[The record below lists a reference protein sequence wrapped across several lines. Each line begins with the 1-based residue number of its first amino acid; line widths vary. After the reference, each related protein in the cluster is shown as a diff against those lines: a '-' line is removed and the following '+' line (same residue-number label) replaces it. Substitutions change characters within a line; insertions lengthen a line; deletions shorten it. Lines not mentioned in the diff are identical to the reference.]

1 MKSSKNVILIGM
13 PGSGKSTVGVVLA
26 KVLGYRFIDSDLE
39 IQSQEGKRLPELIE
53 EFGTEGFLDIE
64 ARVNASIEAE
74 RCVIATGGSVVY
86 RDSAMQ
92 HLKEIGTVVYLKLTC
107 EELEERLGDLRCRGV
122 ALQEG
127 QTLQSLYEERIPLYE
142 KYADTIEA
150 SRFGEEDRKWN
161 DVPHLDGRGA
171 VDRLED
177 GSDPN
182 EQSGG
187 CCMLETWI

>member
-53 EFGTEGFLDIE
+53 EFG
-64 ARVNASIEAE
+64 
-74 RCVIATGGSVVY
+74 
-86 RDSAMQ
+86 
-92 HLKEIGTVVYLKLTC
+92 
-107 EELEERLGDLRCRGV
+107 V

-142 KYADTIEA
+142 KYADITVDETNMSVEETMEQVVLRYR
-150 SRFGEEDRKWN
+150 SRK
-161 DVPHLDGRGA
+161 
-171 VDRLED
+171 
-177 GSDPN
+177 
-182 EQSGG
+182 
-187 CCMLETWI
+187 

>member
-1 MKSSKNVILIGM
+1 MVRNEEFKKCHPDRHAGFR
-13 PGSGKSTVGVVLA
+13 K
-26 KVLGYRFIDSDLE
+26 KHRFIDSDLE

-107 EELEERLGDLRCRGV
+107 EAG
-122 ALQEG
+122 
-127 QTLQSLYEERIPLYE
+127 
-142 KYADTIEA
+142 
-150 SRFGEEDRKWN
+150 
-161 DVPHLDGRGA
+161 GA
-171 VDRLED
+171 TR
-177 GSDPN
+177 
-182 EQSGG
+182 
-187 CCMLETWI
+187 